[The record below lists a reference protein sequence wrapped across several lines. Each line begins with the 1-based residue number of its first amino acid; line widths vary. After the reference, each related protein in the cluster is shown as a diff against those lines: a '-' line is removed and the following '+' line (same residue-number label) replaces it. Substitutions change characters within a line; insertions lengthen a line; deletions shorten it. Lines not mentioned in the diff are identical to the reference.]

1 MNKLFTEAELATEL
15 GISSWTVRRWRINEG
30 LPVCKI
36 AGRFMYRLDSVIK
49 WLESFETQGAVDD
62 ECDEVG
68 IIRAIKE

>member
-15 GISSWTVRRWRINEG
+15 GISSWTVRRWRLNEG

-36 AGRFMYRLDSVIK
+36 SGRFMYRLDSVIK

-62 ECDEVG
+62 ECGETGV
-68 IIRAIKE
+68 IRAISE